1 MTRKHVTSLL
11 AACAMLA
18 ASPHA
23 QALAEET
30 DSRPTIVVTG
40 RPELTEEKTLEIV
53 RRVTQPVDGQLARF
67 EKPICPRVTGFQ
79 PEYEE
84 LVAKRIRA
92 VAETVGAGAGEE
104 GCIANLNVVIV
115 DDGGEFVTELHRQHP
130 EALEGLSKPEIVEL
144 ANFDGV
150 ARSWA
155 KTALTNSVGATV
167 GRPSPTAG
175 GGSVKWGYQGSSV
188 HFGDVNVMRVYESSN
203 IDPSVQQAIVS
214 AWVVLDTRATIGKSL
229 TQIADYAAVR
239 GMAMVRPAE
248 LDGSEET
255 ILALFESGST
265 VAPAAMAEFDRAYL
279 KSLYRIQ
286 GRASARK
293 QVQQMATSIARE
305 APSQK

>member
-1 MTRKHVTSLL
+1 MTRKHVISLF
-11 AACAMLA
+11 AACAPMLA
-18 ASPHA
+18 FPQA
-23 QALAEET
+23 QAEET

-40 RPELTEEKTLEIV
+40 KPELTEEKTLEIV
-53 RRVTQPVDGQLARF
+53 RRVAQPVDDQLARF
-67 EKPICPRVTGFQ
+67 KKPICPRVTGFQ
-79 PEYEE
+79 PPYEA
-84 LVAKRIRA
+84 LVANRIRA

-104 GCIANLNVVIV
+104 GCVTNLNVVIV
-115 DDGGEFVTELHRQHP
+115 DDGREFVAELQRQHP
-130 EALEGLSKPEIVEL
+130 EALSGLSKPEIVAL

-155 KTALTNSVGATV
+155 KTELTNSVGATV

-255 ILALFESGST
+255 ILALFETESAT
-265 VAPAAMAEFDRAYL
+265 APAELAEFDRAYL
-279 KSLYRIQ
+279 KSLYRVQ
-286 GRASARK
+286 GRGWSRN
-293 QVQQMATSIARE
+293 QVRQMAKSIARD
-305 APSQK
+305 APGQK